1 MKRHGFPLAALT
13 LAVSV
18 ALAQSE
24 LTPLDDE
31 LRQHIE
37 TRGLTG
43 DPTTER
49 ELPHIQ
55 DPLAQ
60 LGKLL
65 FFSKAL
71 SGDVDVACASCHHP
85 LLAGGDGLSL
95 SVGVGAENPDL
106 LGPGRKHDTTGRGAI
121 DPDADGDPNVPRNA
135 PSTFN
140 VAMYDEFL
148 FHDGRVESLAKLPG
162 RNGAGGGIIDPDSLM
177 RTADPDAGDNLVEAQ
192 ARFPTIS
199 EDEMLGF
206 RFGERRPGAEVYA
219 HLQARL
225 GNYDIG
231 EGQLPKSDWLALFR
245 HAFNA
250 PKASAQELITFA
262 TIIKAMG
269 EYQRSQVF
277 INTPWKRYAQ
287 GDNAT
292 LDKAQKRGA
301 LLFYRAPGEG
311 GAGCVVCH
319 QGDFFTDEDFHVL
332 AMPQIGRGKSNG
344 PWRDHDNGR
353 FKISRRGDEK
363 YAFRTPTLLNVAL
376 TGPYGHSGAY
386 GTLDGVVRHH
396 LDPVAAVKN
405 FDYSLQSLAQFT
417 GSDLRYAHAKE
428 NTEAALE
435 KLLEIKARGGSL
447 LRSIELSET
456 DITDLVAFLEA
467 LTDPCIQMA
476 SCLAPWLPAKDD
488 PDPDDLRLDAVFA
501 EEPIAQPPV
510 FTDVTLAA
518 GLDYTHANDLPE
530 NPENAEQ
537 YYDMQFKVM
546 SGGVAEGDYDGDGW
560 TDLYV
565 VRAAAGSN
573 LLFRNLGDGTFA
585 EVGQAAGVDY
595 SGNYNAPVFADY
607 DGDGDL
613 DLFVGGVS
621 GTRPI
626 LARNDGKGRFED
638 VTEDA
643 GLIIDRNT
651 FSSSFGDYDRD
662 GDLDLFTAHWDL
674 QVMAPASQH
683 LWRNNGN
690 GTFTDITLEA
700 GLGSLVDRPG
710 MPQQRSDIVVF
721 RADFADINGDDWP
734 DLLVAGDFNTSRVY
748 INTKDGSFEDRT
760 DKTALS
766 DENAMGTAVA
776 DYDRDGDLDWFV
788 TSISHGDDVPYNPT
802 RYRFGYTGNRLY
814 RNDGIGNFTDVSESA
829 GVRNGQWGW
838 GACFAD
844 FNNDGHL
851 DIFHVNGMGDVS
863 SDWWREEF
871 HWFLEDRSRLF
882 MSNGDGTFTEK
893 AEEFGVN
900 DPGQGREIVCFDYD
914 RDGDIDIFVAN
925 NGQAPKL
932 YRNNSEQLTSE

>member
-1 MKRHGFPLAALT
+1 MKHHGIPVAVLT
-13 LAVSV
+13 LAVGV
-18 ALAQSE
+18 TLAQSG
-24 LTPLDDE
+24 PAALDNE

-37 TRGLTG
+37 MRGLTG
-43 DPTTER
+43 DPTTGR
-49 ELPHIQ
+49 ELPNIQ

-71 SGDVDVACASCHHP
+71 SGDLDVACASCHHP

-106 LGPGRKHDTTGRGAI
+106 LGPGRNHDTTGRGAI
-121 DPDADGDPNVPRNA
+121 DQDADGGPNVPRNA

-140 VAMYDEFL
+140 IAMYDKFL

-199 EDEMLGF
+199 EDEMLGY
-206 RFGERRPGAEVYA
+206 RFGDRRPGEELYA

-225 GNYDIG
+225 GNYGIG
-231 EGQLPKSDWLALFR
+231 EGQLPRSNWLALFR

-250 PKASAQELITFA
+250 PKASAQELITFS

-287 GDNAT
+287 GDNAA
-292 LDKAQKRGA
+292 LDEVQKRGA
-301 LLFYRAPGEG
+301 LLFYRALNEG
-311 GAGCVVCH
+311 GAGCFICH

-332 AMPQIGRGKSNG
+332 AMPQIGRGKTNG

-353 FKISRRGDEK
+353 FKISRRSDDK
-363 YAFRTPTLLNVAL
+363 YAFRTPSLLNVAV
-376 TGPYGHSGAY
+376 TAPYSHAGAY
-386 GTLDGVVRHH
+386 DTLEDVIRHH
-396 LDPVAAVKN
+396 LYPAAAVEHY
-405 FDYSLQSLAQFT
+405 DYSLQSLDQFV
-417 GSDLRYAHAKE
+417 GSDLRYAHARK

-435 KLLEIKARGGSL
+435 KLLDDKANERSL
-447 LRSIELSET
+447 LRDVELSAA
-456 DITDLVAFLEA
+456 DISDLVAFLEA
-467 LTDPCIQMA
+467 LTDPCVRSA
-476 SCLAPWLPAKDD
+476 TCLEPWLPSTAD
-488 PDPDDLRLDAVFA
+488 PDPDDLRLNAAFA
-501 EEPIAQPPV
+501 QEPVARQPL

-518 GLDYTHANDLPE
+518 RFDYTHANDLQA
-530 NPENAEQ
+530 NPATADE

-546 SGGVAEGDYDGDGW
+546 SGGVAAGDYDGDGW

-613 DLFVGGVS
+613 DLFVAGIS

-626 LARNDGKGRFED
+626 LANNDGTGRFED
-638 VTEDA
+638 ITEAA
-643 GLIIDRNT
+643 GLLIDRNT

-674 QVMAPASQH
+674 QVQTPASQH
-683 LWRNNGN
+683 LWRNNGD
-690 GTFTDITLEA
+690 GTFTDVSIAA
-700 GLGSLVDRPG
+700 GLDSLVEWPG
-710 MPQQRSDIVVF
+710 GIPQIRWDIFVF
-721 RADFADINGDDWP
+721 GADWADINGDDWP

-748 INTKDGSFEDRT
+748 INNQDGTFEDRT
-760 DKTALS
+760 DKAVFT
-766 DENAMGTAVA
+766 DENAMGTAIT
-776 DYDRDGDLDWFV
+776 DYDKDGDLDWFV

-814 RNDGIGNFTDVSESA
+814 RNDGDGNFTDATEEA
-829 GVRNGQWGW
+829 GVRDGLWGW
-838 GACFAD
+838 GACATD
-844 FNNDGHL
+844 FNNDGHI
-851 DIFHVNGMGDVS
+851 DIFHVNGMGDRA
-863 SDWWREEF
+863 SDWWQEEF
-871 HWFLEDRSRLF
+871 YWFLEDRSRLF
-882 MSNGDGTFTEK
+882 ISNGDGTFTER
-893 AEEFGVN
+893 AAEFGVD
-900 DPGQGREIVCFDYD
+900 DPGQGRGVACFDYD
-914 RDGDIDIFVAN
+914 RDGDVDIFVAN
-925 NGQAPKL
+925 NGQPPRL
-932 YRNNSEQLTSE
+932 YRNNLTRPSD